1 MLVLGEG
8 RGLCPPNNEL
18 LTTVKGTLGRA
29 PAALAPG
36 VEGRKGKSELVPWR
50 REGAGLGNGDV
61 RPADSGRGRR
71 RPATAA
77 VPKPLI
83 TTCRGRKRSPN
94 IL

>member
-61 RPADSGRGRR
+61 RPPTQGGDAGARR
-71 RPATAA
+71 Q
-77 VPKPLI
+77 PL
-83 TTCRGRKRSPN
+83 CPSRS
-94 IL
+94 